1 MTREEIIAKSKE
13 FLASEFEVDENLI
26 TPESPL
32 KETLG
37 LDSLDLVDVVV
48 LIEQNFGVTLTGP
61 DFVGVVS
68 FDVFYTML
76 EKKINR
82 RKAEKVGR

>member
-68 FDVFYTML
+68 FDDFYTML
-76 EKKINR
+76 EKKIN
-82 RKAEKVGR
+82 V

>member
-13 FLASEFEVDENLI
+13 FLASEFEVDASVI
-26 TPESPL
+26 TPDAKL
-32 KETLG
+32 METLG

-61 DFVGVVS
+61 DFVGVVT
-68 FDVFYTML
+68 FDDFFNML
-76 EKKINR
+76 EKKIN
-82 RKAEKVGR
+82 ADA

>member
-1 MTREEIIAKSKE
+1 MTIEEIIAKSKE

-68 FDVFYTML
+68 FDDFYTML
-76 EKKINR
+76 EKKIN
-82 RKAEKVGR
+82 G

>member
-61 DFVGVVS
+61 DFVGVVF
-68 FDVFYTML
+68 FDGFYTML
-76 EKKINR
+76 EKKIN
-82 RKAEKVGR
+82 G